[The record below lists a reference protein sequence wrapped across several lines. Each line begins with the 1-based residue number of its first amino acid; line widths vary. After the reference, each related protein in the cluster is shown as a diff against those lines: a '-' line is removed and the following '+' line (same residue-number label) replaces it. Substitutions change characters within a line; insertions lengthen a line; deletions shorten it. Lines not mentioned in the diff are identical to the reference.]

1 MKKYIILLVVF
12 LLGVTAGL
20 ILSIR
25 SSNSKVQAA
34 HERAKKVDSINTIK
48 QDSLYKLQIAARD
61 SVLYLDSILTLK
73 NKELAV
79 ERTKIISRPRIE
91 QLENIIIE
99 QGVKLYGEANQGNS
113 RRALIASYGANAI
126 TEVNYSRPIIEN
138 QKVQIVYQAGIL
150 ELENEIRVEYQKGLE
165 IAAKECKP
173 NQVKK
178 GFLFGSGATA
188 LVFLILL
195 L

>member
-1 MKKYIILLVVF
+1 MRKYIIYLVCVLIGVAIGLL
-12 LLGVTAGL
+12 
-20 ILSIR
+20 LSVR
-25 SSNSKVQAA
+25 SSNSKVQRA
-34 HERAKKVDSINTIK
+34 HNAAKKVDSINSVK
-48 QDSLYKLQIAARD
+48 KDSLHKLQIAARD
-61 SVLYLDSILTLK
+61 SVSYLDSILTLK
-73 NKELAV
+73 NKELAL
-79 ERTKIISRPRIE
+79 ERTKIIPRPRIKA
-91 QLENIIIE
+91 LENIIIE
-99 QGVKLYGEANQGNS
+99 QGIKLYGESHSGNS

-138 QKVQIVYQAGIL
+138 QKVQIVYVGKIL

-165 IAAKECKP
+165 LAAKECKGG
-173 NQVKK
+173 QAKK